1 MFDLD
6 TILLQ
11 EAHLPFGKGRVPVAA
26 SPSIQTIFYD

>member
-1 MFDLD
+1 
-6 TILLQ
+6 